1 MVKAVVACG
10 GGIATSTYV
19 EQEILEIARKNGIDC
34 KVTKSMLI
42 NLPAIGKEYDVCFT
56 SSRYNEDIGIPIYS
70 VTGVITGIRED
81 ETREEILKAL
91 RDADEKNKNKN

>member
-42 NLPAIGKEYDVCFT
+42 NLPAIGSEYDVCFT
-56 SSRYNEDIGIPIYS
+56 SSRYDENIGIPIYS

-81 ETREEILKAL
+81 ETREVILQAL
-91 RDADEKNKNKN
+91 KDAEARKQQS

>member
-19 EQEILEIARKNGIDC
+19 EQEILDIAKKNGIDC
-34 KVTKSMLI
+34 TVTKTMLI
-42 NLPAIGKEYDVCFT
+42 NLPAIGTEFDVCFT
-56 SSRYNEDIGIPIYS
+56 SSHYDENIGIPIYS

-81 ETREEILKAL
+81 ETRETILQAL
-91 RDADEKNKNKN
+91 KDAEAKKQQL